1 MNHPFTVIWIGDKFP
16 DRRPI
21 MQPGEADRCVCEVCE
36 RSWVDHGRPD
46 ESQWK
51 WHKLELAEAVAEAP
65 WGIFDPSW
73 FHDLRDLSASE
84 IAVFLAFASYR
95 SAATGESAP
104 GVANVVALTGVSERT
119 ARRAIAKLVRV
130 GLLTLVRRRSG
141 RKGESNVYRSA
152 PTVRHDE
159 IMAKLADRKSARAP
173 ASSAR
178 PTASTTAGARPS
190 QDPISPPISA
200 AEREAGERVL
210 KRIKREGFKPPDIA
224 LTASGQNHRT

>member
-36 RSWVDHGRPD
+36 SSWAEHGRPD

-51 WHKLELAEAVAEAP
+51 WHKLELAEAVVEAP

-73 FHDLRDLSASE
+73 FHDLRDLNASE
-84 IAVFLAFASYR
+84 IRVFLAFASYR
-95 SAATGESAP
+95 NGVTGESAP

-119 ARRAIAKLVRV
+119 TRRAIAGLVRV
-130 GLLTLVRRRSG
+130 GLLTLLRRRSG
-141 RKGESNVYRSA
+141 RRGEPNVYRLA
-152 PTVRHDE
+152 PTLRHDQ
-159 IMAKLADRKSARAP
+159 IMAKVAERKAATSP

-178 PTASTTAGARPS
+178 PTASATGGARPS

-210 KRIKREGFKPPDIA
+210 ERIKREGFKPPDIA
-224 LTASGQNHRT
+224 LSASG